1 MEFYSDYSN
10 KNGSGFGCFPRSAR
24 KNKPNKSTQ
33 IPHMEHPEA

>member
-1 MEFYSDYSN
+1 MYVYVCMYTHTCVYIF
-10 KNGSGFGCFPRSAR
+10 AR